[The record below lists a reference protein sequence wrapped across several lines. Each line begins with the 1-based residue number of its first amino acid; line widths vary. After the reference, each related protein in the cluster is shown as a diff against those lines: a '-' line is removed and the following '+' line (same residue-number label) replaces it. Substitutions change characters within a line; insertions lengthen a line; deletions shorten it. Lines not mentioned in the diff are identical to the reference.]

1 MFVSSFALLALATV
15 PALAQFDAAHN
26 ATPIGGTWASG
37 SKNVVTG
44 SSFVNP
50 ANVSFIYPSTTGIS
64 FSFTETGFYEI
75 ARYRMNGNGSAPQ
88 CITGVMNWVHGTFT
102 YNSNGS
108 ITMYPFGD
116 GFQQIQAPCSATSN
130 FLENY
135 NDTELYQLWQIFIDP
150 TDGPKLHMYQF
161 DGSPLPPM
169 FQISTTPNMLPTQP
183 LRNVSSSTAASVS
196 KRSTNDAPPIGR
208 WATASIIAVGGLLGG
223 ALLVLA

>member
-1 MFVSSFALLALATV
+1 MFVSSVALLALATI

-37 SKNVVTG
+37 SKNVITG

-50 ANVSFIYPSTTGIS
+50 ANVSFIYPPTTGIS
-64 FSFTETGFYEI
+64 FSFSEDGFYEI
-75 ARYRMNGNGSAPQ
+75 ARYRMNGNGSSPQ
-88 CITGVMNWVHGTFT
+88 CITGIMNWAHGTFR
-102 YNSNGS
+102 YNDNGS
-108 ITMYPFGD
+108 MTMYPFGD

-169 FQISTTPNMLPTQP
+169 FLISTTPNMLPTQP
-183 LRNVSSSTAASVS
+183 LRNVSSPSSTSTSNLAAAAYIHS
-196 KRSTNDAPPIGR
+196 KRFSFTFLPC
-208 WATASIIAVGGLLGG
+208 LLTFFF
-223 ALLVLA
+223 ALTGVL